1 MKTNWGTGTDMTRC
15 APGITLAVML
25 LLAVPALGQQYYLY
39 SPVPLDREEKVQRQ
53 DGILV
58 REVPVQKGDT
68 LFGLSRKF
76 SGHGIYFSQIL
87 LFNNINDP
95 DLIYAGDTL
104 KVPVTRKESAG
115 VVKRSLVA
123 KPPSRDSRTKARP
136 QAILPRAGSALRS
149 VAPQAELSI
158 DDLKQTED
166 AKMPARQE
174 RAKKSIP
181 SDAVGTVTTQPATP
195 LIVPQEQKTAD
206 SGSTAAGQKFYERAM
221 KAYRQDDC
229 RTALELFDR
238 FLVADPSSPL
248 AADASLY
255 KAECYLKQSNQ

>member
-15 APGITLAVML
+15 APGIILAVML
-25 LLAVPALGQQYYLY
+25 TLAVPALGQQYYLY
-39 SPVPLDREEKVQRQ
+39 SPVPLDPEEKVQRQ

-68 LFGLSRKF
+68 LFRLSKKF
-76 SGHGIYFSQIL
+76 SGHGMYFSQIL

-104 KVPVTRKESAG
+104 KVPVTRKETVGQVRKS
-115 VVKRSLVA
+115 RSA
-123 KPPSRDSRTKARP
+123 KPHSRDSRTKARH
-136 QAILPRAGSALRS
+136 QAILPKAGSAPRS
-149 VAPQAELSI
+149 VAPRAELSI

-174 RAKKSIP
+174 RAKTP
-181 SDAVGTVTTQPATP
+181 VQSDIVGTVTTQPATP
-195 LIVPQEQKTAD
+195 LIVPQEQKSAD
-206 SGSTAAGQKFYERAM
+206 SGSTAGQKFYERAM

-238 FLVADPSSPL
+238 FLAVDPSSPL

>member
-1 MKTNWGTGTDMTRC
+1 MTRC

-76 SGHGIYFSQIL
+76 SGHGMYFSQIL

-104 KVPVTRKESAG
+104 KVPVTRKETVGQVRKS
-115 VVKRSLVA
+115 
-123 KPPSRDSRTKARP
+123 TKARP
-136 QAILPRAGSALRS
+136 QAILPKAGLSSRS

-181 SDAVGTVTTQPATP
+181 FDAGGTVTTQPEVS
-195 LIVPQEQKTAD
+195 LIAPQEQKSAD
-206 SGSTAAGQKFYERAM
+206 SVSIAGQKFYERAM
-221 KAYRQDDC
+221 KAYRQNDC
-229 RTALELFDR
+229 SMALELFDR
-238 FLVADPSSPL
+238 FLAVDPSSPL
-248 AADASLY
+248 AADATLY

>member
-1 MKTNWGTGTDMTRC
+1 MKINWGTGTDMTRC

-25 LLAVPALGQQYYLY
+25 TLAVPALGQQYYLY

-76 SGHGIYFSQIL
+76 SGHGMYFSQIL

-115 VVKRSLVA
+115 MEKRSPVA
-123 KPPSRDSRTKARP
+123 KPKSMDSRTKARP
-136 QAILPRAGSALRS
+136 QAIRPKAAGSAPRS

-166 AKMPARQE
+166 AKQPDRRVRE
-174 RAKKSIP
+174 KKSIP
-181 SDAVGTVTTQPATP
+181 SDAAGTVTTQPETP
-195 LIVPQEQKTAD
+195 LIMPQEQKPAD
-206 SGSTAAGQKFYERAM
+206 SVSIAGQKFYERAM

-229 RTALELFDR
+229 STALELFDR
-238 FLVADPSSPL
+238 FLAVDPSSPL
-248 AADASLY
+248 AADAALY

>member
-1 MKTNWGTGTDMTRC
+1 MKINWGTGTDMTRR

-39 SPVPLDREEKVQRQ
+39 APVPLDREEKVQRQ

-76 SGHGIYFSQIL
+76 SGHGNYFSQIL
-87 LFNNINDP
+87 LFNNISNP

-104 KVPVTRKESAG
+104 KVPVTRKQPTDPAKSTSS
-115 VVKRSLVA
+115 KRQDRGPGA
-123 KPPSRDSRTKARP
+123 KDRP
-136 QAILPRAGSALRS
+136 GAILPKAGLHRP
-149 VAPQAELSI
+149 APKTELAP
-158 DDLKQTED
+158 DDLKQTESIG
-166 AKMPARQE
+166 AGKQPKQE
-174 RAKKSIP
+174 RAKAPAHTSG
-181 SDAVGTVTTQPATP
+181 AVDSEKAVSASPQSK
-195 LIVPQEQKTAD
+195 PQEQPAD
-206 SGSTAAGQKFYERAM
+206 SASATGQKLYEGAM

-229 RTALELFDR
+229 RTALDLFDR
-238 FLVADPSSPL
+238 FLAADPTSPL

-255 KAECYLKQSNQ
+255 KAECYLKQASQ

>member
-76 SGHGIYFSQIL
+76 SGHGMYFSQIL

-104 KVPVTRKESAG
+104 KVPVTRKETVGQVRKS
-115 VVKRSLVA
+115 
-123 KPPSRDSRTKARP
+123 TKARP
-136 QAILPRAGSALRS
+136 QAILPKAGLSSRS

-181 SDAVGTVTTQPATP
+181 SDAVGTVMTQPATP
-195 LIVPQEQKTAD
+195 LIEPQEQKTAD